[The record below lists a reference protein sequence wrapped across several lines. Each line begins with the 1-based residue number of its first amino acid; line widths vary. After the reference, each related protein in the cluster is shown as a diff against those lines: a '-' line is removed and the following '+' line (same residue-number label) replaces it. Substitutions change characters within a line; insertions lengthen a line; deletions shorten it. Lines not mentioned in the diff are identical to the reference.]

1 MNLIKNFR
9 NLTPLKLILSNPR
22 VSRAQFLSLGFT
34 LIELIVVVAI
44 VGVLLTLVT
53 PRYFKSIDRSKETV
67 LKTNLG
73 ATRDALDKFYSDTG
87 KFPESLADLVD
98 KRYLRTLPFD
108 PITDS
113 ADTWTIVAPP
123 DGQPGAVYNVFS
135 GASGTGS
142 NGVPYAEW

>member
-1 MNLIKNFR
+1 MYPFNL
-9 NLTPLKLILSNPR
+9 LKGHLISRIVKSNQLLSR
-22 VSRAQFLSLGFT
+22 TQFLRRGFT

-67 LKTNLG
+67 LKTNLS

-87 KFPESLADLVD
+87 KFPDSLAELAD

-123 DGQPGAVYNVFS
+123 DGQPGLVYNLFS
-135 GASGTGS
+135 GATGTGS
-142 NGVPYAEW
+142 SGVPYAEW